1 MLPVFSQ
8 PVGRGFRRSG
18 ASLLDV
24 PQPVTDPFR
33 AALMRVSSSSSF
45 YPDFYGIKASEKK
58 SRSSFTYRQQTVDV
72 IKLVLGSDLKLLIR
86 IVLWISNFTG
96 SYLNLRHSIHH
107 LESRVINI
115 SKLVN
120 Q

>member
-18 ASLLDV
+18 ASLLGV

-45 YPDFYGIKASEKK
+45 YPDFYGIKTSEK
-58 SRSSFTYRQQTVDV
+58 
-72 IKLVLGSDLKLLIR
+72 INCHWVLIDLILKLIM
-86 IVLWISNFTG
+86 N
-96 SYLNLRHSIHH
+96 
-107 LESRVINI
+107 
-115 SKLVN
+115 
-120 Q
+120 

>member
-18 ASLLDV
+18 ASLLGV

-45 YPDFYGIKASEKK
+45 YPDFYGIKTSKK
-58 SRSSFTYRQQTVDV
+58 
-72 IKLVLGSDLKLLIR
+72 K
-86 IVLWISNFTG
+86 W
-96 SYLNLRHSIHH
+96 
-107 LESRVINI
+107 
-115 SKLVN
+115 
-120 Q
+120 